1 MYNVTVNEGN
11 NPDKQDAW
19 LPEKFGQNRDG
30 RGKVRRKMG
39 REKSAR
45 TGADAAEATTRN
57 TKTTGKSRMFRWK
70 RNMAFLRLIKR
81 NT

>member
-1 MYNVTVNEGN
+1 
-11 NPDKQDAW
+11 
-19 LPEKFGQNRDG
+19 
-30 RGKVRRKMG
+30 MG

-70 RNMAFLRLIKR
+70 RNMAFLRLIEKENNFVNR
-81 NT
+81 GITCCLIYSIIGFR